1 VLVVAAVA
9 THGAS
14 RRVVVV
20 VPVAMPWREY
30 ITEFKR
36 ITRLPT
42 PHACAQP
49 QACFIYCT
57 ADCAAF
63 DQKREKTEG
72 SATAT
77 TKGTKRKGTGGKKKV
92 VDGSG
97 AGMM

>member
-1 VLVVAAVA
+1 M
-9 THGAS
+9 HGAS
-14 RRVVVV
+14 RRVVACCHA
-20 VPVAMPWREY
+20 VA
-30 ITEFKR
+30 R
-36 ITRLPT
+36 IYNRTQENNLPT